1 MLTTTSTFSPGR
13 PWVRNRID
21 VRTAMPIADLDEAR
35 DRDLMRRIDAGEQDA
50 FRTLF
55 DRYAPTAHALARRV
69 VRQAFLAEEIVQEV
83 FLAVWRDPR
92 TYDEAR
98 GSVRAWV
105 LGMAHHRAV
114 DAVRREEAH
123 RRRAEEAED
132 RPEADLAQDP
142 SDRVAEDV
150 DRPKERAAV
159 RAALAELPAGQREVV
174 ELMYFEGLS
183 QTQVADRLR
192 LPLGTVKSRSLLAM
206 RRLRGSLI
214 GVGTEP

>member
-1 MLTTTSTFSPGR
+1 MLTTTSSFSPGHPGAR
-13 PWVRNRID
+13 GRID
-21 VRTAMPIADLDEAR
+21 LTSAMPIADLDEAR
-35 DRDLMRRIDAGEQDA
+35 DRDLMRRIDAGEEDA
-50 FRTLF
+50 FRALF
-55 DRYAPTAHALARRV
+55 DRFAPTAHALARRV

-83 FLAVWRDPR
+83 FLSVWRDPR
-92 TYDEAR
+92 AYDEAR

-105 LGMAHHRAV
+105 LGMVHHRAV

-123 RRRAEEAED
+123 RRRAEEAQA
-132 RPEADLAQDP
+132 RPETDLEQDP

-183 QTQVADRLR
+183 QTRVAARLG